1 MHPEVETLAHGRKPG
16 RGWRTS
22 TEKRDVP
29 RARAFET
36 APVRRCGSVGAGLY
50 GGPGHALSEESQSLP
65 TSSASPVL
73 FSTGVSHG
81 RGRSPISHAKSETNQ
96 RRRQDMVDKPLTKVR
111 DLTPNSKQ
119 VNVLAKVLTVGEPKE
134 VMGKFGDPRK
144 VCEAVVGDDTAV
156 ITLSLWNEQIGS
168 IAKDEVILVDNGYVS
183 LVRGH
188 MRLNVGRYGN
198 LSKSTEAIAEV
209 NQSLDMSQQEFESER
224 RSFGG
229 GGYSGGGGGGG
240 RYSGGGSGGGGGGGG
255 GSGGGSRERSDSYKR
270 Y

>member
-1 MHPEVETLAHGRKPG
+1 MA
-16 RGWRTS
+16 
-22 TEKRDVP
+22 
-29 RARAFET
+29 
-36 APVRRCGSVGAGLY
+36 
-50 GGPGHALSEESQSLP
+50 
-65 TSSASPVL
+65 
-73 FSTGVSHG
+73 
-81 RGRSPISHAKSETNQ
+81 
-96 RRRQDMVDKPLTKVR
+96 DKPLTKVR

-119 VNVLAKVLTVGEPKE
+119 VNVLAKVINVGEPKE

-144 VCEAVVGDDTAV
+144 VCEAVVGDDTAT
-156 ITLSLWNEQIGS
+156 IILSLWNEQIGS
-168 IAKDEVILVDNGYVS
+168 ITKDEVILVDNGYVS

-229 GGYSGGGGGGG
+229 GGYRDRGGGGGGG
-240 RYSGGGSGGGGGGGG
+240 GYGGGRYGGGGGGGG
-255 GSGGGSRERSDSYKR
+255 GGGQGRERSDSYKR

>member
-1 MHPEVETLAHGRKPG
+1 
-16 RGWRTS
+16 
-22 TEKRDVP
+22 
-29 RARAFET
+29 
-36 APVRRCGSVGAGLY
+36 
-50 GGPGHALSEESQSLP
+50 
-65 TSSASPVL
+65 
-73 FSTGVSHG
+73 
-81 RGRSPISHAKSETNQ
+81 
-96 RRRQDMVDKPLTKVR
+96 MVDKPLTKVR

-119 VNVLAKVLTVGEPKE
+119 VNVLAKVISVGEAKE

-144 VCEAVVGDDTAV
+144 VCEAVVGDDTAT
-156 ITLSLWNEQIGS
+156 IILSLWNEQIGS

-229 GGYSGGGGGGG
+229 GGGYRDRGGGGGGG
-240 RYSGGGSGGGGGGGG
+240 YGGGGGRYGGGGGGGG
-255 GSGGGSRERSDSYKR
+255 GGGRERSDSYKR

>member
-1 MHPEVETLAHGRKPG
+1 
-16 RGWRTS
+16 
-22 TEKRDVP
+22 
-29 RARAFET
+29 
-36 APVRRCGSVGAGLY
+36 
-50 GGPGHALSEESQSLP
+50 
-65 TSSASPVL
+65 
-73 FSTGVSHG
+73 
-81 RGRSPISHAKSETNQ
+81 
-96 RRRQDMVDKPLTKVR
+96 MVDKPLTKVR

-119 VNVLAKVLTVGEPKE
+119 VNVLAKVLSVGEPKE

-198 LSKSTEAIAEV
+198 LSKSTEAIAEI

-229 GGYSGGGGGGG
+229 GGGFRDRGSGGYGGGGSGGG

-255 GSGGGSRERSDSYKR
+255 GGRERSDSYKR

>member
-1 MHPEVETLAHGRKPG
+1 
-16 RGWRTS
+16 
-22 TEKRDVP
+22 
-29 RARAFET
+29 
-36 APVRRCGSVGAGLY
+36 
-50 GGPGHALSEESQSLP
+50 
-65 TSSASPVL
+65 
-73 FSTGVSHG
+73 
-81 RGRSPISHAKSETNQ
+81 
-96 RRRQDMVDKPLTKVR
+96 MVDKPLTKVR

-119 VNVLAKVLTVGEPKE
+119 VNVLAKVLSVGEPKE

-229 GGYSGGGGGGG
+229 GGFRDRGSGGYSGGGGGGG

-255 GSGGGSRERSDSYKR
+255 GGGSGGGSRERSDSYKR

>member
-1 MHPEVETLAHGRKPG
+1 
-16 RGWRTS
+16 
-22 TEKRDVP
+22 
-29 RARAFET
+29 
-36 APVRRCGSVGAGLY
+36 
-50 GGPGHALSEESQSLP
+50 
-65 TSSASPVL
+65 
-73 FSTGVSHG
+73 
-81 RGRSPISHAKSETNQ
+81 
-96 RRRQDMVDKPLTKVR
+96 MVDKPLTKVR

-119 VNVLAKVLTVGEPKE
+119 VNVLAKVLSVGEPKE

-156 ITLSLWNEQIGS
+156 ITLSLWNEQIGT

-198 LSKSTEAIAEV
+198 LTKSTEAVGEV
-209 NQSLDMSQQEFESER
+209 NQTLDMSQQEFESER

-229 GGYSGGGGGGG
+229 GFRDRGGGGYGGGG
-240 RYSGGGSGGGGGGGG
+240 RYSGGGGGGGGG
-255 GSGGGSRERSDSYKR
+255 GSGGGRDRSDSYKR

>member
-1 MHPEVETLAHGRKPG
+1 MA
-16 RGWRTS
+16 
-22 TEKRDVP
+22 
-29 RARAFET
+29 
-36 APVRRCGSVGAGLY
+36 
-50 GGPGHALSEESQSLP
+50 
-65 TSSASPVL
+65 
-73 FSTGVSHG
+73 
-81 RGRSPISHAKSETNQ
+81 
-96 RRRQDMVDKPLTKVR
+96 DKPLTKVR

-119 VNVLAKVLTVGEPKE
+119 VNVLAKVVNVGEPKE

-144 VCEAVVGDDTAV
+144 VCEAVVGDDTAT
-156 ITLSLWNEQIGS
+156 IILSLWNEQIGS

-229 GGYSGGGGGGG
+229 GGYRDRGGGGGGG
-240 RYSGGGSGGGGGGGG
+240 YGGGSGGGRYSGGGGGGGG
-255 GSGGGSRERSDSYKR
+255 GRERSDSYKR

>member
-1 MHPEVETLAHGRKPG
+1 
-16 RGWRTS
+16 
-22 TEKRDVP
+22 
-29 RARAFET
+29 
-36 APVRRCGSVGAGLY
+36 
-50 GGPGHALSEESQSLP
+50 
-65 TSSASPVL
+65 
-73 FSTGVSHG
+73 
-81 RGRSPISHAKSETNQ
+81 
-96 RRRQDMVDKPLTKVR
+96 MVDKPLTKVR

-119 VNVLAKVLTVGEPKE
+119 VNVLAKVLSIGEPKE

-144 VCEAVVGDDTAV
+144 VCEAVVGDDSAV

-168 IAKDEVILVDNGYVS
+168 IQKDEVILVDNGYVS

-198 LSKSTEAIAEV
+198 LSKSTDAIGEI

-229 GGYSGGGGGGG
+229 GYRDRGGGGGGYGGGGGGGG
-240 RYSGGGSGGGGGGGG
+240 RYGGGGGGG
-255 GSGGGSRERSDSYKR
+255 GSGGGGRERSDSYKR